1 MRRFSFVKTWK
12 GSEAFSV
19 LLMMAGVA
27 ILMSLFAGNAAAQS
41 EPALPVYEVTR
52 AGMGD
57 VQARKLA
64 GALNIPADRLLLR
77 DGVVSFVDPNGY
89 LFVPTVPV
97 SDPAI
102 LEKLRATAAQ
112 ERPETRLRLQAIDFA
127 ALEKLPV
134 MGTETALKKT
144 AEAFASAGLRLESAK
159 PATGHAKFTAT
170 FTEASN
176 AGASVNHELNT
187 WVNYEFFSKG
197 GHPLIGPGAQVQV
210 TYNGAG
216 TVVQLN
222 YATRELKEG
231 PTVKVLPEEEARER
245 VAKLF
250 PGNARISLKLV
261 YWCPPLRRAPGQKEP
276 ISPKF
281 IIPWYA
287 INSKIPVTNPRT
299 GTVSELRSKVQLIP
313 ATDDR
318 RFVPTVH
325 LRVSGRERVEAA
337 VEVSG
342 GRAPYTYVWA
352 GSNPVA
358 SEQTGASISY
368 VPLVRAVPRPGIV
381 LPDNVTLARRET
393 VGVTVTDANGV
404 MIHES
409 EALTVASHIV
419 PFGKGGGPAA
429 SYGTESPRE
438 PDFAVDRVGWQNG
451 MASPGAGG
459 GTQVFA
465 WLADLAWPGDFI
477 EPNPPGTLVAT
488 PWINGD
494 ADYSNWGVNTAAV
507 VLNNTDGWAEGFDSS
522 QPGATIAE
530 YATAELQYPS
540 AADTVVTGLL
550 NGSPTATTQ
559 YSNINYNGSWTPVGP
574 NDQLLWLI
582 MDACDILD
590 AADSAGPPSQ
600 RWGPAF
606 GGLHLLTGFDSE
618 EQVGD
623 GSFEQDFAENM
634 LGVSGPPLQIVIA
647 WFNAAA
653 TAGMSHG
660 VPAVMGALG
669 PGGVCDQFD
678 YYLGKG
684 TQGPTI
690 MPPAVTGWWYIH
702 D

>member
-1 MRRFSFVKTWK
+1 
-12 GSEAFSV
+12 
-19 LLMMAGVA
+19 
-27 ILMSLFAGNAAAQS
+27 MS
-41 EPALPVYEVTR
+41 
-52 AGMGD
+52 D
-57 VQARKLA
+57 
-64 GALNIPADRLLLR
+64 
-77 DGVVSFVDPNGY
+77 
-89 LFVPTVPV
+89 
-97 SDPAI
+97 
-102 LEKLRATAAQ
+102 
-112 ERPETRLRLQAIDFA
+112 
-127 ALEKLPV
+127 
-134 MGTETALKKT
+134 
-144 AEAFASAGLRLESAK
+144 
-159 PATGHAKFTAT
+159 
-170 FTEASN
+170 
-176 AGASVNHELNT
+176 
-187 WVNYEFFSKG
+187 
-197 GHPLIGPGAQVQV
+197 
-210 TYNGAG
+210 
-216 TVVQLN
+216 
-222 YATRELKEG
+222 
-231 PTVKVLPEEEARER
+231 
-245 VAKLF
+245 
-250 PGNARISLKLV
+250 
-261 YWCPPLRRAPGQKEP
+261 WCPPLRRAPGQKEP

-342 GRAPYTYVWA
+342 GRAPYTYVSA

-381 LPDNVTLARRET
+381 LPENVTLARRET

-409 EALTVASHIV
+409 ETLTVASHIV

-451 MASPGAGG
+451 MASPGASG

-465 WLADLAWPGDFI
+465 WLGDLAWPGDFV

-494 ADYSNWGVNTAAV
+494 ADYSNWGVNTAAI

-540 AADTVVTGLL
+540 AEDTVVTGLL

-590 AADSAGPPSQ
+590 ATDSAGPPSQ

-684 TQGPTI
+684 NARTNHHAAGCHRLVVHSRLTGCESAFTPVLVARWKSHAHPHQKLRFRGCNQRHELEATLCAWTPLSRT
-690 MPPAVTGWWYIH
+690 PQPQCLCRDCHCHVGDDRYSHGHYAANYPRPRPADACQPEFHTPRLH
-702 D
+702 L